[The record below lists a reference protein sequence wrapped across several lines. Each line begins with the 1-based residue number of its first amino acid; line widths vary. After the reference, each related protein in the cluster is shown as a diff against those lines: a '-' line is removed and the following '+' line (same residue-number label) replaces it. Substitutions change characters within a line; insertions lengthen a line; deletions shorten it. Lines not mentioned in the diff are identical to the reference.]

1 MIVPVLKT
9 FDAALSDHQRHA
21 MTDEVKE
28 SDQGY
33 VLDISHVH
41 GNAVRGL
48 ARHGLLVV
56 IDGKYA
62 RLTPLGVRLHAAL
75 NESSEEEALRKHALA
90 FPSATAAVLAAAGA
104 ASLIRGGDL

>member
-1 MIVPVLKT
+1 MIAPVLST
-9 FDAALSDHQRHA
+9 FDNALSDHQRHA
-21 MTDEVKE
+21 MTDEVRE
-28 SDQGY
+28 GDGGY

-62 RLTPLGVRLHAAL
+62 NLTPIGVRLHAAL
-75 NESSEEEALRKHALA
+75 TEQDEETLLLNHAA
-90 FPSATAAVLAAAGA
+90 HFPSAASAVKHAAG
-104 ASLIRGGDL
+104 LPIRGYDL